1 MNMNL
6 GMKLRNIHTGI
17 EAEIVGKTILA
28 SAVVRGSRLRK
39 TVYVLEYGDT
49 HLTGK
54 RHFQRELERF
64 LYAQLG
70 MYEGAKWN

>member
-1 MNMNL
+1 MNL

-49 HLTGK
+49 TLRANGT
-54 RHFQRELERF
+54 FREN
-64 LYAQLG
+64 
-70 MYEGAKWN
+70 WNDFYMHNWECMGEE